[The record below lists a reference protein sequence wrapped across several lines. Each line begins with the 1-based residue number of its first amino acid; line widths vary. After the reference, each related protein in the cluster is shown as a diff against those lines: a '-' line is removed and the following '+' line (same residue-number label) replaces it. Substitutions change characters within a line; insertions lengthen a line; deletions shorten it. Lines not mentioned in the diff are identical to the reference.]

1 LERHLSGLRFRYRD
15 IARAHVEIGQPM
27 SEPPPTAPYFRWA
40 ITPTYLAHLFK
51 ATLKQHHK
59 SWGAVVHGMLPE
71 DGVVF
76 DIGAHAGQYA
86 KLLSRLVPRGQVF
99 AFEPGSY
106 ARSILRVALYVNR
119 CRNVTIVP
127 LALGEREGTA
137 MLTLPVKRRGAYG
150 FGLAHLGQDARW
162 REVRR
167 DIVALTTIDRFAQLV
182 ELDRL
187 DFIKADIEGWEM
199 HAVRGGLDT
208 IRRFRPV
215 IMLEM
220 TEALTRAGDDLASA
234 YRTLA
239 ELGYRPAMLAADGR
253 LQPVER
259 PCEGDIWWLPEGRAR
274 RGEREG
280 PVAPATGG

>member
-1 LERHLSGLRFRYRD
+1 
-15 IARAHVEIGQPM
+15 M
-27 SEPPPTAPYFRWA
+27 SEPSDSEAPAAPYFRWA

-51 ATLKQHHK
+51 AVLKQHHK
-59 SWGAVVHGMLPE
+59 SLGAVMRGMLPE
-71 DGVVF
+71 DGVAF

-86 KLLSRLVPRGQVF
+86 KLLSRLTPRGQVF

-106 ARSILRVALYVNR
+106 ARSILRVALYLNR
-119 CRNVTIVP
+119 CRNVAIVP

-150 FGLAHLGQDARW
+150 FGLAHLGRDTRW

-167 DIVALTTIDRFAQLV
+167 DIVALTTIDRFATLT
-182 ELDRL
+182 ELHRL

-199 HAVRGGLDT
+199 QAVRGGLDT

-220 TEALTRAGDDLASA
+220 TEGALARAGDSLAAA
-234 YRTLA
+234 YRTLGD
-239 ELGYRPAMLAADGR
+239 LDYRPATLGADGR
-253 LQPVER
+253 LQPVDR
-259 PCEGDIWWLPEGRAR
+259 PIEGDIWWLPERLASRPG
-274 RGEREG
+274 
-280 PVAPATGG
+280 

>member
-1 LERHLSGLRFRYRD
+1 
-15 IARAHVEIGQPM
+15 M
-27 SEPPPTAPYFRWA
+27 SAPPPETPYFRWA
-40 ITPTYLAHLFK
+40 VTPSYLAHLFK
-51 ATLKQHHK
+51 AVVKQHHK
-59 SWGAVVHGMLPE
+59 SWGAAVRRLLPE
-71 DGVVF
+71 DGVAF

-119 CRNVTIVP
+119 CRNVAIVP

-137 MLTLPVKRRGAYG
+137 MLTLPVKRSGAYG
-150 FGLAHLGQDARW
+150 FGLAHLGRDTRW
-162 REVRR
+162 RDMRR
-167 DIVALTTIDRFAQLV
+167 DIVALTTIDRFAALA
-182 ELDRL
+182 ELARL

-199 HAVRGGLDT
+199 HAMRGGLDT

-220 TEALTRAGDDLASA
+220 VETALARGGDDLAAA
-234 YRTLA
+234 YRMLG
-239 ELGYRPAMLAADGR
+239 ELGYRPAMLAGYGR

-259 PCEGDIWWLPEGRAR
+259 PVEGDIWWLPPGR
-274 RGEREG
+274 GL
-280 PVAPATGG
+280 

>member
-1 LERHLSGLRFRYRD
+1 MRPVKAMRPTP
-15 IARAHVEIGQPM
+15 QPAT
-27 SEPPPTAPYFRWA
+27 PPATAAAPYFRWT

-51 ATLKQHHK
+51 AVAKQHHR
-59 SWGAVVHGMLPE
+59 SWGVTAARMIPA

-86 KLLSRLVPRGQVF
+86 KLLSRLTPQGQVF

-119 CRNVTIVP
+119 RHNVAIVP

-150 FGLAHLGQDARW
+150 FGLAHLGHDTRF
-162 REVRR
+162 RDVRR
-167 DIVALTTIDRFAQLV
+167 EIVALTTIDHFAALTD
-182 ELDRL
+182 LRRL

-199 HAVRGGLDT
+199 HAMRGGAAT
-208 IRRFRPV
+208 IRRFRPA

-220 TEALTRAGDDLASA
+220 TVEALARAGDDIAAA
-234 YRTLA
+234 YRWLG
-239 ELGYRPAMLAADGR
+239 ELGYRPYVLGADGGFTA
-253 LQPVER
+253 VER
-259 PCEGDIWWLPEGRAR
+259 PIEGDIWWLPQ
-274 RGEREG
+274 ER
-280 PVAPATGG
+280 PPA

>member
-1 LERHLSGLRFRYRD
+1 
-15 IARAHVEIGQPM
+15 M
-27 SEPPPTAPYFRWA
+27 SERPDSDAPPAAMAAPYFRWA

-51 ATLKQHHK
+51 ATFKQHHQ
-59 SWGAVVHGMLPE
+59 SWAVTARRMIPE

-76 DIGAHAGQYA
+76 DVGAHAGQYA
-86 KLLSRLVPRGQVF
+86 KILSRLTPRGQVF

-119 CRNVTIVP
+119 CRNVAIVP

-150 FGLAHLGQDARW
+150 FGLAHLGHDTRWRDAR
-162 REVRR
+162 RE
-167 DIVALTTIDRFAQLV
+167 IVALTTIDRFTAMTDLA
-182 ELDRL
+182 RL

-215 IMLEM
+215 IMMEM
-220 TEALTRAGDDLASA
+220 TVEALARAGDDLAAA
-234 YRTLA
+234 YRSLA
-239 ELGYRPAMLAADGR
+239 ELGYRPAVLGADGR
-253 LQPVER
+253 FLPVEN
-259 PCEGDIWWLPEGRAR
+259 PTVGDIWWLPKGR
-274 RGEREG
+274 E
-280 PVAPATGG
+280 PA

>member
-1 LERHLSGLRFRYRD
+1 
-15 IARAHVEIGQPM
+15 M
-27 SEPPPTAPYFRWA
+27 SERSDSEAPAAPYFRWA
-40 ITPTYLAHLFK
+40 VTPTYLAHLFK
-51 ATLKQHHK
+51 AVVKQHHK
-59 SWGAVVHGMLPE
+59 SWGAVLRGMLPE
-71 DGVVF
+71 DGVTF

-86 KLLSRLVPRGQVF
+86 KILSRLTPRGQVF

-119 CRNVTIVP
+119 CRNVAIVP

-150 FGLAHLGQDARW
+150 FGLAHLGHDTRW
-162 REVRR
+162 RDVRR
-167 DIVALTTIDRFAQLV
+167 DIVALTTIDRFAALT
-182 ELDRL
+182 ELNRL

-220 TEALTRAGDDLASA
+220 VETALARGGDSLAGA

-239 ELGYRPAMLAADGR
+239 DLDYRPAMLGADGR
-253 LQPVER
+253 LQPVDR
-259 PCEGDIWWLPEGRAR
+259 PVEGDIWWLPEGRAK
-274 RGEREG
+274 
-280 PVAPATGG
+280 

>member
-1 LERHLSGLRFRYRD
+1 
-15 IARAHVEIGQPM
+15 M
-27 SEPPPTAPYFRWA
+27 SERSDSEAPAAPYFRWA
-40 ITPTYLAHLFK
+40 VTPTYLAHLFK
-51 ATLKQHHK
+51 AVVKQHHK
-59 SWGAVVHGMLPE
+59 SWGAVLRGMLPE
-71 DGVVF
+71 DGVTF

-86 KLLSRLVPRGQVF
+86 KILSRLTPRGQVF

-119 CRNVTIVP
+119 CRNVAIVP

-150 FGLAHLGQDARW
+150 FGLAHLGHDTRW
-162 REVRR
+162 RDVRH
-167 DIVALTTIDRFAQLV
+167 DIVALTTIDRFAALT
-182 ELDRL
+182 ELNRL

-220 TEALTRAGDDLASA
+220 VETALARGGDSLAGA

-239 ELGYRPAMLAADGR
+239 DLDYRPAMLGADGR
-253 LQPVER
+253 LQPVDR
-259 PCEGDIWWLPEGRAR
+259 PVEGDICWLPEGRAK
-274 RGEREG
+274 
-280 PVAPATGG
+280 